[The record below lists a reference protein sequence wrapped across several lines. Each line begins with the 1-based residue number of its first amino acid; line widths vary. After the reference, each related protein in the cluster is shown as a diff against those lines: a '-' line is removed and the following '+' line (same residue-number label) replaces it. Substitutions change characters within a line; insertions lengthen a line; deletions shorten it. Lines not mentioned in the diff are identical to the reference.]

1 MKHSSSD
8 PCTILV
14 VDDDRELLATLGDLL
29 TAQDYRVRMASSG
42 PEALALL
49 RQPATVGPLCLAL
62 VDLVMPVLDGLTLL
76 NEIRSSNKS
85 SSNESIPVMMMTGY
99 GTVEAAVEAMKRG
112 AEDFL
117 IKPFDKDAVLKKVA
131 RLLDLHRLRLQVAEL
146 QVRSFG
152 GFGTDRPFGVIIA
165 RSPQMQS
172 LLQRAEA
179 AARSDLPV
187 LLLGET
193 GTGKEML
200 ARAIHHSSG
209 RASGPFIPV
218 NCGALPRDLI
228 ESELFGHQR
237 GAFTGALTEQEGL
250 FRAADGGTILL
261 DEIGEL
267 TKEAQVKLLRILHEG
282 ELRPVGSAHPFKVNV
297 RTISASNRPLASM
310 RQDCLREDL
319 YYRISTITIELPPLR
334 ERRED
339 LPLLTEHYLRI
350 FSEKYGRSASLNRRA
365 LDLLLSY
372 SFPGNVRELIN
383 ILESAVA
390 TLPPEQRTLGEGD
403 LRPLLRP
410 VVDGS
415 GVGKGASSP
424 EEKRDTMVGPD
435 AALLSME
442 SLEKFA
448 IQQALHLSE
457 QNKSRAAEILGI
469 SRDSLYR
476 KLRQFGLDSEKGKT

>member
-1 MKHSSSD
+1 MKHPFSD

-14 VDDDRELLATLGDLL
+14 VDDDAELLATLGDLL
-29 TAQDYRVRMASSG
+29 AAQKYRVRMASSG

-49 RQPATVGPLCLAL
+49 RQPKTEGAICLAL

-76 NEIRSSNKS
+76 KEIQSLS
-85 SSNESIPVMMMTGY
+85 EIIPVMMMTGY
-99 GTVEAAVEAMKRG
+99 GTVETAVQAMKQG

-117 IKPFDKDAVLKKVA
+117 IKPFDKEAVLKKVA

-146 QVRSFG
+146 QVFSFG
-152 GFGTDRPFGVIIA
+152 RFGTGSPFGGIIA
-165 RSPQMQS
+165 CSPQMQS
-172 LLQRAEA
+172 LLERAEA

-193 GTGKEML
+193 GTGKELL

-209 RASGPFIPV
+209 RSTGPFIPV

-250 FRAADGGTILL
+250 FRAANGGTILL

-267 TKEAQVKLLRILHEG
+267 SKEAQVKLLRILHEG
-282 ELRPVGSAHPFKVNV
+282 ELRPIGSAHAVKVNV

-310 RQDCLREDL
+310 RQEFLREDL

-339 LPLLTEHYLRI
+339 LPLLTEHYLRT
-350 FSEKYGRSASLNRRA
+350 FSEKYGRSASLDRRA
-365 LDLLLSY
+365 LDMLLSY
-372 SFPGNVRELIN
+372 PFPGNVRELVN

-390 TLPPEQRTLGEGD
+390 TLPPDQETLGERD

-410 VVDGS
+410 VGERVGA
-415 GVGKGASSP
+415 GKGLPSP
-424 EEKRDTMVGPD
+424 EEKREAMLGSD

-448 IQQALHLSE
+448 VQQALHLSG

-476 KLRQFGLDSEKGKT
+476 KLRQFGLDPEKDKK